1 MTSRTRSFPLVAL
14 IGLALCGCSPAVGAD
29 APAASAPATNAGGSV
44 EMAVSE
50 TCTDMADPQ
59 CVSVNGQDVLL
70 PPAFEKA
77 GVVAAAV
84 ADVAGQNGVDVTFDE
99 AGATVLQ
106 ALTKEAAE
114 AGADARLLIRIGGEL
129 QSAVVVLEALEGAEA
144 QIVLAR
150 DDDAQDLVDQLL
162 AG

>member
-1 MTSRTRSFPLVAL
+1 MTSRTRLIPLVVLA
-14 IGLALCGCSPAVGAD
+14 GLALCGCSPAAGAD
-29 APAASAPATNAGGSV
+29 DPAATKTASPGSTI

-50 TCTDMADPQ
+50 TCTDVDEPE
-59 CVSVNGQDVLL
+59 CVSVNGQDVVL

-77 GVVAAAV
+77 GVLAAAV
-84 ADVAGQNGVDVTFDE
+84 ADVAGQNGVDVTFDA

-106 ALTKEAAE
+106 KLTKEAAE

-129 QSAVVVLEALEGAEA
+129 ESAVVVLEALEGDQA
-144 QIVLAR
+144 QIVLAP